1 MDRGNEENTMNKLLI
16 KIPTRERGL
25 GFVEKYIT
33 NVTNPDTQIWL
44 TLDKDDRGNYDDI
57 PFPINLDANISIG
70 NSVSKIDAYNRD
82 IPEITEHFDW
92 DVIMVGSDDM
102 WPNTPGFD
110 QIILD
115 DMTEHFPD
123 GDGCLW
129 YNTEDSESE
138 LARRYRGRKIPFG
151 SRDWQNKWIS
161 MLPIMG
167 RKYYERFGYI
177 YHPSYKSFWCDNEFT
192 KVAVNSGKIKPID
205 RTIIRHQHPSWDG
218 GMAADSLYTSNNA
231 NWQKDM
237 TNFKRREAQNFPI

>member
-1 MDRGNEENTMNKLLI
+1 MNKLLI

-25 GFVEKYIT
+25 GFVDKYIT
-33 NVTNPDTQIWL
+33 NVSNPETQIWL
-44 TLDKDDRGNYDDI
+44 TLDKDDSVSHDDI
-57 PFPINLDANISIG
+57 PFPLDLDIKSIKG
-70 NSVSKIDAYNRD
+70 NSISKIDAYNRD
-82 IPEITEHFDW
+82 IPEITEQFDW

-102 WPNTPGFD
+102 WPNTQGFD
-110 QIILD
+110 QVILD
-115 DMTEHFPD
+115 DMAENFPD

-129 YNTEDSESE
+129 YNTEDSEKE
-138 LARRYRGRKIPFG
+138 LANRYRGRTIKFG
-151 SRDWQNKWIS
+151 SRDWMNKWIS

-192 KVAVNSGKIKPID
+192 NVAIGLGKIKPID

-218 GMAADSLYTSNNA
+218 GMEADSLYTSNNA

-237 TNFKRREAQNFPI
+237 NNFNHRNARGFPI